1 LAKGGVRR
9 QADLLCTSEEEGNMG
24 ENGNS
29 PNGNA
34 PPPENPVRTPEKS
47 SLVLD
52 DELRSAASPFL
63 YLLSSL
69 LIAVAAYVL
78 YALLRG

>member
-1 LAKGGVRR
+1 
-9 QADLLCTSEEEGNMG
+9 MG
-24 ENGNS
+24 ENGS
-29 PNGNA
+29 RANGN
-34 PPPENPVRTPEKS
+34 PPEDPARTTEES
-47 SLVLD
+47 GLVLD